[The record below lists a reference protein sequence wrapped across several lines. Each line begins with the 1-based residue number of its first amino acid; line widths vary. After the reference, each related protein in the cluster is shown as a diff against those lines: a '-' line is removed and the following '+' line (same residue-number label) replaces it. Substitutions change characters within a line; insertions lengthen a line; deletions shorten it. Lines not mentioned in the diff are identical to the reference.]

1 MEEASTFARRRE
13 WSLLKIP
20 IAETDRG
27 VKNLKM
33 PHRNGRERGR
43 EGEGGRGREE
53 RGRVRVGER
62 GGEAEIQEART
73 HQVQGLGFRV
83 WGLGFR
89 FRKHKR
95 IRFMQGDNSWGMH
108 IKLQN
113 QNPNH
118 KPQTIHPKPK
128 IKSKHLQR
136 RVSVPRTRICT
147 GSAQAQ
153 PQKQPQTQHQ
163 TQAQIHKTQTRVL
176 PKGITRPPGAEAC
189 SKARCACRSRR
200 PSISVAPTTPY
211 KRISGVLR

>member
-1 MEEASTFARRRE
+1 MSPVPNPCAAALNPAPCVLRRLRRQASNSHKGTTNATCAQAHTCTRTCIHAHMHTCDCKQGEGDMPTVCTRRE
-13 WSLLKIP
+13 GSGG
-20 IAETDRG
+20 G
-27 VKNLKM
+27 V
-33 PHRNGRERGR
+33 
-43 EGEGGRGREE
+43 GGSWR
-53 RGRVRVGER
+53 
-62 GGEAEIQEART
+62 QCQ
-73 HQVQGLGFRV
+73 HQVQDLGFRV

-163 TQAQIHKTQTRVL
+163 TQAQIHRHKHGSY
-176 PKGITRPPGAEAC
+176 PKA
-189 SKARCACRSRR
+189 
-200 PSISVAPTTPY
+200 
-211 KRISGVLR
+211 

>member
-1 MEEASTFARRRE
+1 VEEASTFARRRE

-43 EGEGGRGREE
+43 E
-53 RGRVRVGER
+53 R

-73 HQVQGLGFRV
+73 HQVQDLGFRV

-163 TQAQIHKTQTRVL
+163 TQAQIHRHKHGSY
-176 PKGITRPPGAEAC
+176 PKA
-189 SKARCACRSRR
+189 
-200 PSISVAPTTPY
+200 
-211 KRISGVLR
+211 